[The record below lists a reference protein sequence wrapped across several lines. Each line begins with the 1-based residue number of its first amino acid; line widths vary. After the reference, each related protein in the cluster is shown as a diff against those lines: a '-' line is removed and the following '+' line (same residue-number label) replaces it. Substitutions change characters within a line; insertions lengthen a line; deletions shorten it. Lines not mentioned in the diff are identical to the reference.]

1 MKRYTVTARLL
12 SPLVVKRDRQSER
25 SGGVSTISGTM
36 VRGALAQTY
45 LRSQGAADATFRRLF
60 LDEGSC
66 RFGPLDP
73 ASRLFPLTS
82 VSCKREAG
90 PLAAGKHGIK
100 DMLWD
105 RIAQRLGAG
114 AGFSDLGRCV
124 KCHHDLKQYSG
135 FYQHP
140 NQPSQRTAAP
150 RHTVTTHV
158 GIDRITNTAAES
170 IFFTL
175 EAMEAGPG
183 SEGGL
188 PSLTGWIDMD
198 DECHAALTSLLQAQ
212 DSLVV
217 LGHARTRG
225 YGRVALT
232 VDGPL
237 DSRDRFDRGRIA
249 AWSENFVRS
258 TAGDVL
264 DAELH
269 FVFSLTMP
277 SGAILVDALLRN
289 SWDPSD
295 AIDWLPPMPVVDDN
309 RPVLG
314 REGRE
319 VDGGEL
325 RCLTAITRQERVRGW
340 NAALG
345 LPRQDEWAVA
355 RGSVYAYVFEGDKE
369 SRESLLDRLE
379 RLQGNGLGLR
389 RSEGFG
395 DVVVSDE
402 FHRVYHHQE
411 R

>member
-1 MKRYTVTARLL
+1 V
-12 SPLVVKRDRQSER
+12 
-25 SGGVSTISGTM
+25 G
-36 VRGALAQTY
+36 
-45 LRSQGAADATFRRLF
+45 
-60 LDEGSC
+60 
-66 RFGPLDP
+66 GPLD
-73 ASRLFPLTS
+73 
-82 VSCKREAG
+82 
-90 PLAAGKHGIK
+90 
-100 DMLWD
+100 
-105 RIAQRLGAG
+105 
-114 AGFSDLGRCV
+114 
-124 KCHHDLKQYSG
+124 
-135 FYQHP
+135 
-140 NQPSQRTAAP
+140 
-150 RHTVTTHV
+150 
-158 GIDRITNTAAES
+158 
-170 IFFTL
+170 
-175 EAMEAGPG
+175 
-183 SEGGL
+183 GG
-188 PSLTGWIDMD
+188 
-198 DECHAALTSLLQAQ
+198 
-212 DSLVV
+212 
-217 LGHARTRG
+217 
-225 YGRVALT
+225 
-232 VDGPL
+232 
-237 DSRDRFDRGRIA
+237 DRFDRGRIA

-277 SGAILVDALLRN
+277 SGAILLDDLLRH

-314 REGRE
+314 RDGRE